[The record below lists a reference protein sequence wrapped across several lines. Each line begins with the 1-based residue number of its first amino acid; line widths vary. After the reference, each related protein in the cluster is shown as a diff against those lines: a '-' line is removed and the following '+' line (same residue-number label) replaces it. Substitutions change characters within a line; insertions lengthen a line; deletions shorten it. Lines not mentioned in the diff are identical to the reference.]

1 MVINEQVL
9 GYAFE
14 SEITVPRKE
23 NDVILKKQDLGELY
37 LPTGKIV
44 ANDPCAFF
52 ETEPFTV
59 AVEPGSYPVSI
70 TVAYK
75 DDNKRV
81 AFAMLRFS
89 DNPPVRWEAAHTG
102 EQNIDELDDDD
113 FGYGVDSGT
122 GGFMDKS
129 VADKITELDLDVYE
143 IFEKQF
149 DSTYVHTYSYAI
161 GSITDGGQ
169 NEVAAFSSGYGDGG
183 YPSYFGFDEAGKPC
197 ALITDFLVLEDDD
210 DEDD

>member
-1 MVINEQVL
+1 MSNI
-9 GYAFE
+9 YTYE
-14 SEITVPRKE
+14 SEITVPQKE

-70 TVAYK
+70 SVTHMF
-75 DDNKRV
+75 DDKRV
-81 AFAMLRFS
+81 ALAMLKFS
-89 DNPPVRWEAAHTG
+89 DNPPVRWEAALTE
-102 EQNIDELDDDD
+102 EQSLDELDDDD

-129 VADKITELDLDVYE
+129 VADKKPSLIWMSMRYLKNSLTAPMFIHIPTL
-143 IFEKQF
+143 
-149 DSTYVHTYSYAI
+149 S
-161 GSITDGGQ
+161 
-169 NEVAAFSSGYGDGG
+169 VA
-183 YPSYFGFDEAGKPC
+183 
-197 ALITDFLVLEDDD
+197 
-210 DEDD
+210 